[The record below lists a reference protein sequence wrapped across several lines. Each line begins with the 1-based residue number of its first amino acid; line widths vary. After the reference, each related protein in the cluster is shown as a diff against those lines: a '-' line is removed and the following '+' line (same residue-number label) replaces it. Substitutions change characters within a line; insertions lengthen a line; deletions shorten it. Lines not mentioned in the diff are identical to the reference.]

1 MNYERYPD
9 EEMKCACAPEPTE
22 SLTDLARSISV
33 ITRDVLGMTRRING
47 HLFGLGNSGCE
58 KETDPKC
65 FHDELVK
72 TKCELLA
79 TVEELSKLCVK
90 LGV

>member
-9 EEMKCACAPEPTE
+9 EEMKCTCAPEPFG
-22 SLTDLARSISV
+22 SLTDLARSIGV
-33 ITRDVLGMTRRING
+33 ITQDVLGMTRRING
-47 HLFGLGNSGCE
+47 HLFGLGNPCCE

-79 TVEELSKLCVK
+79 TAEELSKLCSN